1 MRPVNLIPPEQ
12 RRGDSAP
19 SRVGI
24 ASYIVVAVL
33 AAVLFAVTALV
44 LTSNSVNDKKS
55 ELASAQATEQSTQ
68 ARADAL
74 QNFASFQQMKDAR
87 SQTISSLAQS
97 RFDWERILNEVS
109 RVLPDGVWLTSMSG
123 TVSPDVSV
131 DGGTESTMRGEVP
144 GPALSLAGCARS
156 QEDVAALI
164 SALGDIDGVTRV
176 LVTKSEKPPR
186 EAAGGSAAATGS
198 NSGASAGSAD
208 TGCGNGPTFDA
219 VAAFD
224 AVSVPATSTAPST
237 TATATPA
244 SAATTTT
251 DATTT
256 GSAASAG
263 GTTTSAEQQQ
273 VSSPEEQQQA
283 SNIASGTQHARKAAG
298 LIGAGGN

>member
-19 SRVGI
+19 SRTGI

-33 AAVLFAVTALV
+33 GALLFAVTALV

-55 ELASAQATEQSTQ
+55 ELARAQATEQSTQ

-87 SQTISSLAQS
+87 SATISSLAQS

-123 TVSPDVSV
+123 TASPDVSV
-131 DGGTESTMRGEVP
+131 DGGAESTMRGDVP
-144 GPALSLAGCARS
+144 GPALSMNGCARS

-176 LVTKSEKPPR
+176 LVTKSEKPPKV
-186 EAAGGSAAATGS
+186 AAGSAPVATGS
-198 NSGASAGSAD
+198 SSSAPAGSAD
-208 TGCGNGPTFDA
+208 IGCGKGPTFDA

-244 SAATTTT
+244 SAGRRRLIRRRRPTPRRAP
-251 DATTT
+251 
-256 GSAASAG
+256 AARRRAPSSSRSPRRKSSSRLR
-263 GTTTSAEQQQ
+263 TSPPAP
-273 VSSPEEQQQA
+273 S
-283 SNIASGTQHARKAAG
+283 TRARPPA
-298 LIGAGGN
+298 

>member
-12 RRGDSAP
+12 RRGESAP
-19 SRVGI
+19 SRMGM

-55 ELASAQATEQSTQ
+55 ELAHAQATEQSTQ

-87 SQTISSLAQS
+87 SETISSLAQS
-97 RFDWERILNEVS
+97 RFDWERILHEVS

-123 TVSPDVSV
+123 SVSPDVTV
-131 DGGTESTMRGEVP
+131 DGATESSLRGDVP
-144 GPALSLAGCARS
+144 GPALSLDGCASS

-176 LVTKSEKPPR
+176 LVTKSEKAPK
-186 EAAGGSAAATGS
+186 AAPGASA
-198 NSGASAGSAD
+198 ASAGSSSPSGSSDA
-208 TGCGNGPTFDA
+208 GCGYGPTFEA

-224 AVSVPATSTAPST
+224 AVSVPATSAAPST
-237 TATATPA
+237 TATSTATSA
-244 SAATTTT
+244 STATTTT
-251 DATTT
+251 TDST
-256 GSAASAG
+256 ASAG

-283 SNIASGTQHARKAAG
+283 SNIASGTEHARKAAG